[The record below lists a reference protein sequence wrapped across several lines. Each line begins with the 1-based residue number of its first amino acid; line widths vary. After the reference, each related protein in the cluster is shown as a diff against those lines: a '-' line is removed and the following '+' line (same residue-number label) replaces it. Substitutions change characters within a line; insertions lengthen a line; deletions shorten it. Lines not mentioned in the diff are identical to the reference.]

1 MDRSVIDSKKHIITN
16 TRKNEKEA
24 FVTTSFSAQWE
35 ELPCP
40 SVMQVYKN
48 ILKPIQKNCTY

>member
-1 MDRSVIDSKKHIITN
+1 MDRLAIDSKKTLLLILE
-16 TRKNEKEA
+16 KNEKEA

-40 SVMQVYKN
+40 SVMQMYKN
-48 ILKPIQKNCTY
+48 ILKPI